1 MELWRRGLCLASPD
15 VLDQP
20 SLYGVDVDNY
30 QPFNIGVDSVVVP
43 ETVLSLTPDQL
54 AYIQHHHPP
63 LTPSDY
69 LGLDLYLSLCY
80 TVSRRIA

>member
-20 SLYGVDVDNY
+20 LYGVDVDTIN
-30 QPFNIGVDSVVVP
+30 PFNRGVDSVVIP

-69 LGLDLYLSLCY
+69 LGLDLYLYLCY
-80 TVSRRIA
+80 TVSRMIT